1 MAVTAL
7 KEPIE
12 PSCLERQDPSWPRG
26 LQGDQSSCKKKKKK
40 EKKKRRKKKKESN
53 NRSSD
58 FLGPKPRYPQVSGSG
73 LLYFC
78 PSHIQLSHVALGF
91 PCLPMQ
97 DQGSTSPPTKVLF
110 SHPYLGPARSEEVVL
125 LLWIVCPLLFPIRVF
140 GGAGE
145 ATAITVN
152 QQRPRRSPR
161 AAPLG
166 LLQSVET

>member
-7 KEPIE
+7 KEPLE

-26 LQGDQSSCKKKKKK
+26 LQGDQSSCKKKKK
-40 EKKKRRKKKKESN
+40 ESN
-53 NRSSD
+53 SRSSD

-73 LLYFC
+73 LLYFRS
-78 PSHIQLSHVALGF
+78 SHIQLSHVALGF

-110 SHPYLGPARSEEVVL
+110 SHPYLGPARNEEVV

-140 GGAGE
+140 SGARE

-152 QQRPRRSPR
+152 QQRPRRCPR
-161 AAPLG
+161 AAPLD

>member
-40 EKKKRRKKKKESN
+40 EKKKKESN